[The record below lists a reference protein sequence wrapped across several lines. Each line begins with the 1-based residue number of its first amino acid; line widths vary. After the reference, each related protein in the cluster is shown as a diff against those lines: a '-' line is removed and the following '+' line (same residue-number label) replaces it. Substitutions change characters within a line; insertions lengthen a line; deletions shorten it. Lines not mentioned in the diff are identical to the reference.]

1 MTATT
6 LTHFCEAKSVPMV
19 SSLLIIQLT
28 PVFPNKCS

>member
-19 SSLLIIQLT
+19 SSLVIIQIN
-28 PVFPNKCS
+28 VVNGY